1 MSCWKSFTLYER
13 SFKPEATNQ
22 DMEVRIMPKKQSA
35 GKKTTAKK
43 HLQIKDLA
51 SKRADTVRGGGTRP
65 QQPNRRI
72 VPCV

>member
-1 MSCWKSFTLYER
+1 
-13 SFKPEATNQ
+13 
-22 DMEVRIMPKKQSA
+22 MEVRIMPKKHSA

-43 HLQIKDLA
+43 RLQIKDLA